1 MTAPSFQPAPP
12 IEVRILS
19 GPNLYLTRPATKLV
33 LDATHILDLDPV
45 LAAELGNLLIPIGS
59 RAGASGGD
67 TRLEF
72 AAQLAAAL
80 ARRIARNFGKELPV
94 VHQVGPEDG
103 QITIAFPTRWRRRSE
118 SMANTINAAVQQLGT
133 IEPDSDVEA
142 ALNTVVERAIST
154 VQMAD
159 LGEQIVALVPT
170 IPTVAIT
177 GTNGKTTTTRLVAH
191 IGSVAGRT
199 PGWSNTDGIVIDG
212 EIVETGDWSGPGGAG
227 RVLAESRV
235 DLAVLETARGGI
247 LLRGMGTAT
256 NDVGVVTN
264 ISPDHLGL
272 NGIYTLEQLAAVK
285 STVVRAT
292 KPSGWAVL
300 NGDDELVAP
309 MRWVTRAHPWIFT
322 LDPDNPLIADVL
334 IVGGRVTTVVDGS
347 IVVLRRG
354 LDPLPLVPI
363 DQIPIT
369 LVGLSRVNLYNALAA
384 ASAAL
389 AIGIGSDA
397 VCQGL
402 RTFAPD
408 TTSNPG
414 RLNIFNIAQTLVV
427 LDLAH
432 NEASLDALLAVA
444 DGLRRTGEIWTILGS
459 PGDRPDDAIHA
470 MGRHAAEVSDHL
482 AVAEKEKYRRDRPA
496 GEITTLFRGG
506 AADAGILD
514 VRGFST
520 EIDAVRHVVGHAQP
534 QDVIA
539 VMVHAEHTDIAQW
552 LRDQGGHEMDHAALV
567 EWLQ

>member
-1 MTAPSFQPAPP
+1 MTASSFEPAPP
-12 IEVRILS
+12 IEVRVLS

-45 LAAELGNLLIPIGS
+45 LAAELGNLLLPVGG

-118 SMANTINAAVQQLGT
+118 SMAYTINAAVQQLGT
-133 IEPDSDVEA
+133 IAPAEDVEA
-142 ALNTVVERAIST
+142 ALDAVVASAIDTVE
-154 VQMAD
+154 MAD
-159 LGEQIVALVPT
+159 LGDEVIALVPQVPT
-170 IPTVAIT
+170 IAIT

-212 EIVETGDWSGPGGAG
+212 EIVEVGDWSGPGGAA
-227 RVLAESRV
+227 RVLAEPKV
-235 DLAVLETARGGI
+235 DLAVLETARGGV

-272 NGIYTLEQLAAVK
+272 NGIYTVEQLAEVK
-285 STVVRAT
+285 STIVRAT
-292 KPSGWAVL
+292 KPAGWAVL

-334 IVGGRVTTVVDGS
+334 VIGGRVTTVIDGW

-354 LDPLPLVPI
+354 LDPLALVPI
-363 DQIPIT
+363 DQVPIT

-389 AIGIGSDA
+389 AIGIEPAA
-397 VCQGL
+397 VRRGL
-402 RTFAPD
+402 NTFVPD
-408 TTSNPG
+408 IAGNPG
-414 RLNIFNIAQTLVV
+414 RLNIFNVAGMLVV

-444 DGLRRTGEIWTILGS
+444 DGLRRSGQIWTILGA
-459 PGDRPDDAIHA
+459 PGDRPDDAVHA
-470 MGRHAAEVSDHL
+470 MGRRAAEMSDHL

-496 GEITTLFRGG
+496 GELTTLFRGG

-514 VRGFST
+514 LPGFET
-520 EIDAVRHVVGHAQP
+520 ELDAVKHVIGVAKP
-534 QDVIA
+534 QDVVA
-539 VMVHAEHTDIAQW
+539 VMVHAEHAEISQW
-552 LRDQGGHEMDHAALV
+552 LRDQGGYEMDHAALV
-567 EWLQ
+567 DWLR